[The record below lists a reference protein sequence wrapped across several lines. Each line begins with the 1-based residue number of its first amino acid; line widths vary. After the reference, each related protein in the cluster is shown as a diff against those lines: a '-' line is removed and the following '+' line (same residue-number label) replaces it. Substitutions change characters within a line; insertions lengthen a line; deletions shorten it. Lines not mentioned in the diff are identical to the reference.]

1 MGDDGI
7 SEFAEYWE
15 QATAV
20 SNSAQKEK
28 LGEELKRSINKLQR
42 LRAQIREWI
51 GQADGKNSS
60 KDKLEDARR
69 RIENDMQRFKDFERD
84 LKTKAYSTSALSKD
98 NDLDVEEV
106 ERQKNQEWL
115 GSTIQVINDQL
126 DEFDADLEVLGN
138 KKSLGNDEKAEQAR
152 LKTCQE
158 RHRWHLNKLE
168 LILRALDN
176 DSIDMT
182 DLAVVRES
190 VDVYLE
196 NHDDPDN
203 YHDEALYDCFDLTEF
218 EEKAKART
226 PSMDVVK
233 DANTASSKEE
243 PAK

>member
-1 MGDDGI
+1 MG
-7 SEFAEYWE
+7 
-15 QATAV
+15 
-20 SNSAQKEK
+20 
-28 LGEELKRSINKLQR
+28 
-42 LRAQIREWI
+42 
-51 GQADGKNSS
+51 
-60 KDKLEDARR
+60 
-69 RIENDMQRFKDFERD
+69 QRFKDFERD

-98 NDLDVEEV
+98 HDMDVEEV
-106 ERQKNQEWL
+106 ERQKYQEWL

-126 DEFDADLEVLGN
+126 DETDADLEVLGN
-138 KKSLGNDEKAEQAR
+138 KKSLGSDERSQQAR

-218 EEKAKART
+218 EEKTIKART
-226 PSMDVVK
+226 PSVDMLK

-243 PAK
+243 PA